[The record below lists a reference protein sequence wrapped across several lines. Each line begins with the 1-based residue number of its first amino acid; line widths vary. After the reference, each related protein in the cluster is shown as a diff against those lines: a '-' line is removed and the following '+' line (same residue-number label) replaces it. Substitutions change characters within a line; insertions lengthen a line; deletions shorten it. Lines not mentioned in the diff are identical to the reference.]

1 MKILAPTN
9 LKRKGGEEM
18 RRWTKMRGWSR
29 RIFLRIWAEAGQA
42 TVEYALV
49 IIFVVALAGILL
61 SVGSPAMREA
71 VSKMF
76 SKVLGAIG

>member
-1 MKILAPTN
+1 
-9 LKRKGGEEM
+9 M
-18 RRWTKMRGWSR
+18 RGWTKMREWSR
-29 RIFLRIWAEAGQA
+29 RILLRIWAEGGQA

-71 VSKMF
+71 ISKMF

>member
-1 MKILAPTN
+1 
-9 LKRKGGEEM
+9 M
-18 RRWTKMRGWSR
+18 RGWTKMRGWSR
-29 RIFLRIWAEAGQA
+29 RILLRIWAEAGQA

-71 VSKMF
+71 VGKMF